1 MKAVKWVVLLLLMVL
16 LIVFLFQNYEA
27 FLSAT
32 TLELRL
38 PVLPPLAS
46 KPIPLYAL
54 ILGSIFGGGLMT
66 ALYLGLG
73 NFRLRRNLRSVQRQ
87 NDSLQEELK
96 SLRNLPIT
104 EADVPTRQPV
114 DKGGNDSVEGAEEVN
129 SG

>member
-1 MKAVKWVVLLLLMVL
+1 MKAVKWVVMLLLMVL

-38 PVLPPLAS
+38 PALPPLTS
-46 KPIPLYAL
+46 RPIPLYGL
-54 ILGSIFGGGLMT
+54 ILGSVFGGGLMT

-73 NFRLRRNLRSVQRQ
+73 NFRLRRTLRSVQRQ
-87 NDSLQEELK
+87 NGSLQEELK

-104 EADVPTRQPV
+104 ETGVPTSQPAETV
-114 DKGGNDSVEGAEEVN
+114 GN
-129 SG
+129 